1 MTVQELIEALMQ
13 YPRDYDI
20 FLFGDDFRSIEL
32 SAIEVDNVAGTV
44 NLFAE

>member
-1 MTVQELIEALMQ
+1 MTVQELIEALLQ

-20 FLFGDDFRSIEL
+20 FLFGEEFRGIEL
-32 SAIEVDNVAGTV
+32 SSIEVDNVSGTV

>member
-20 FLFGDDFRSIEL
+20 FLFGDEFRGIEL
-32 SAIEVDNVAGTV
+32 SAVEVDNVSGTV

>member
-1 MTVQELIEALMQ
+1 MTAQELIEALLQ

-20 FLFGDDFRSIEL
+20 FLFGEEFRGIEL
-32 SAIEVDNVAGTV
+32 SSIEVDNVAGTV